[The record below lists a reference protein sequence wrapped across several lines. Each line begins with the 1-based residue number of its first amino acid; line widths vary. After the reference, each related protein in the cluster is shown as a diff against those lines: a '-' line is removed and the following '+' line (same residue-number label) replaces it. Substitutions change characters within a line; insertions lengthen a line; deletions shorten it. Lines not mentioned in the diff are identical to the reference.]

1 MQTARRVAIVGLGCL
16 PFRSRYPEHSAP
28 ELAFDATEL
37 ALRDAGL
44 EIADVDSAVYA
55 IYSDML
61 MRQQTP
67 ETMIHEYLGMVGKPA
82 VRITAGASTGTHAI
96 KAAYADIAAGLSEV
110 ALVVGVQKSGDL
122 INPETLH
129 RGEGTM
135 MSESITHD
143 VIWQHPYT
151 PFPPAA
157 WGLILT
163 AHMNRWG
170 GPTEEQMARVSVKNH
185 QNALRNPYAQ
195 LKLPLTVDQVLGWR
209 LIAWPTTMYE
219 ACLFSEGGAAVILAS
234 SERVAALTEAPIWI
248 TGVGTSHDASAP
260 RIDEEWFGRLAS
272 IHFATKAAYRMAG
285 IQDPVSDLDVIELHD
300 LFAGLEILAYEE
312 LGLSKVGEGGRLVDE
327 GIVELTGSLPVNPSG
342 GRLACGHIAGPSEV
356 YSVAEVATQLRGQA
370 GERQVRLQKGRGLV
384 SAVGGQCASIAAT
397 IVLERG

>member
-195 LKLPLTVDQVLGWR
+195 LKLPLTVDQVLGSR

-219 ACLFSEGGAAVILAS
+219 ACLFSEGAAAVILAS

>member
-143 VIWQHPYT
+143 VI
-151 PFPPAA
+151 
-157 WGLILT
+157 
-163 AHMNRWG
+163 
-170 GPTEEQMARVSVKNH
+170 
-185 QNALRNPYAQ
+185 
-195 LKLPLTVDQVLGWR
+195 
-209 LIAWPTTMYE
+209 
-219 ACLFSEGGAAVILAS
+219 C
-234 SERVAALTEAPIWI
+234 
-248 TGVGTSHDASAP
+248 
-260 RIDEEWFGRLAS
+260 
-272 IHFATKAAYRMAG
+272 
-285 IQDPVSDLDVIELHD
+285 
-300 LFAGLEILAYEE
+300 
-312 LGLSKVGEGGRLVDE
+312 
-327 GIVELTGSLPVNPSG
+327 
-342 GRLACGHIAGPSEV
+342 
-356 YSVAEVATQLRGQA
+356 
-370 GERQVRLQKGRGLV
+370 
-384 SAVGGQCASIAAT
+384 
-397 IVLERG
+397 